1 MIRTTERPPKARAHA
16 ARKRT
21 RSGPKL
27 KRTQTPALAARPL
40 TAREREVL
48 QLAAHDFACPGIAIC
63 LGLSQET
70 VRTHFAHIYSKLGV
84 RSRGGAV
91 AEAMRLGLII

>member
-1 MIRTTERPPKARAHA
+1 
-16 ARKRT
+16 
-21 RSGPKL
+21 
-27 KRTQTPALAARPL
+27 
-40 TAREREVL
+40 
-48 QLAAHDFACPGIAIC
+48 
-63 LGLSQET
+63 